1 MLKFKHTG
9 EHITFLM
16 FWKSKMHTTTS
27 LLISFLMY
35 SNELVLTGSHAFCL
49 QCLTY
54 FHLLL
59 TGCNYWQVAGQREVL
74 EYDVKYDMTCQEV
87 IIIMDV
93 GSYNSN
99 IMVPPFLGEVIPR
112 KLCHMLQKKLMW
124 TLQNSLE
131 AKRSCYKSLTKWN
144 SCVIMIMF

>member
-1 MLKFKHTG
+1 
-9 EHITFLM
+9 
-16 FWKSKMHTTTS
+16 
-27 LLISFLMY
+27 MY

-49 QCLTY
+49 KCLIY

-59 TGCNYWQVAGQREVL
+59 TGCNYWQVAGQRVVL

-93 GSYNSN
+93 GSYNTN

-112 KLCHMLQKKLMW
+112 KLCHMLQRKLM
-124 TLQNSLE
+124 
-131 AKRSCYKSLTKWN
+131 
-144 SCVIMIMF
+144 

>member
-1 MLKFKHTG
+1 MKEQNAYHNLIIDKFPKVLERIGAHWLRC
-9 EHITFLM
+9 ILLM
-16 FWKSKMHTTTS
+16 
-27 LLISFLMY
+27 
-35 SNELVLTGSHAFCL
+35 

-59 TGCNYWQVAGQREVL
+59 TGCNYWQVAGQKEVL
-74 EYDVKYDMTCQEV
+74 EHDVKYDMTCQEV
-87 IIIMDV
+87 IIILEIV
-93 GSYNSN
+93 GRYNSN

-131 AKRSCYKSLTKWN
+131 AKRSCYKSLTIWN
-144 SCVIMIMF
+144 SCVIMIMC

>member
-1 MLKFKHTG
+1 
-9 EHITFLM
+9 
-16 FWKSKMHTTTS
+16 MHTTTS

-35 SNELVLTGSHAFCL
+35 SDELVLTGSHAFCL

-87 IIIMDV
+87 II
-93 GSYNSN
+93 
-99 IMVPPFLGEVIPR
+99 L
-112 KLCHMLQKKLMW
+112 LLLWMW
-124 TLQNSLE
+124 QAITV
-131 AKRSCYKSLTKWN
+131 TKWFLHFWGKLYQGN
-144 SCVIMIMF
+144 CVTCSKKS

>member
-1 MLKFKHTG
+1 
-9 EHITFLM
+9 
-16 FWKSKMHTTTS
+16 
-27 LLISFLMY
+27 MY

-87 IIIMDV
+87 IIIIMDV
-93 GSYNSN
+93 ASYNSN
-99 IMVPPFLGEVIPR
+99 KMVPPFLGEVIPR
-112 KLCHMLQKKLMW
+112 KLCHMLQKKLM
-124 TLQNSLE
+124 
-131 AKRSCYKSLTKWN
+131 
-144 SCVIMIMF
+144 